1 MKLSLSQRIIVP
13 SSAVFVLLQLG
24 LGACILDHERH
35 SLLHQLD
42 TQARRLAT
50 SAGRSAV
57 PGKTLL
63 ERDNVVFCEVRTGE
77 GETVFRGGVADDEQS
92 RHYSFPVALEQG
104 PSEDAG
110 TLSLALSTL
119 EVDRA
124 LTEARGMV
132 VVASLANTALAAF
145 FVTLVVRRVIGNSVT
160 RLLKEAR
167 IASAGYIHQQTT
179 APRACDEFEQLTNA
193 LRAMSTRLRETV
205 DRQSKLAAQAAPK
218 STPLERVASE

>member
-1 MKLSLSQRIIVP
+1 VKLSLSQRIIVP

-42 TQARRLAT
+42 TQAKRLAT
-50 SAGRSAV
+50 SAERPTQ
-57 PGKTLL
+57 PGETLL
-63 ERDNVVFCEVRTGE
+63 ERDDVVFCEVRTGE
-77 GETVFRGGVADDEQS
+77 GEILFRGGVANNEQS
-92 RHYSFPVALEQG
+92 RHYSFPMALERG

-124 LTEARGMV
+124 VTEARGMII
-132 VVASLANTALAAF
+132 VAIMANTALAAF
-145 FVTLVVRRVIGNSVT
+145 FVTLIVRRVIGNSVT

-179 APRACDEFEQLTNA
+179 APRACDEFEQLTHA

-205 DRQSKLAAQAAPK
+205 DKQSQLAAQAAPIP
-218 STPLERVASE
+218 TPLERVASE